1 MQEEELKEALAKLFA
16 SDANSYEERTF
27 FFPRVG
33 DASYKIVGGMSGKE
47 LMKYIAP
54 CMIIAIIIMLIPPYS
69 SLVLWI
75 IKLFLFAIFLTI
87 GVLFALLRPISVR
100 PNIRL
105 SDYLKNEIDFL
116 KRQKVFILAKK
127 KNKYEGVEYGKEN
140 K

>member
-16 SDANSYEERTF
+16 SDANTHEERTF
-27 FFPRVG
+27 FFPRVV
-33 DASYKIVGGMSGKE
+33 DASYKIVGGLNGKE
-47 LMKYIAP
+47 LLKYIAP
-54 CMIIAIIIMLIPPYS
+54 CLTIAAIIMFIPPYS

-105 SDYLKNEIDFL
+105 SDYLKNEINFI

-127 KNKYEGVEYGKEN
+127 KNKYEE
-140 K
+140 